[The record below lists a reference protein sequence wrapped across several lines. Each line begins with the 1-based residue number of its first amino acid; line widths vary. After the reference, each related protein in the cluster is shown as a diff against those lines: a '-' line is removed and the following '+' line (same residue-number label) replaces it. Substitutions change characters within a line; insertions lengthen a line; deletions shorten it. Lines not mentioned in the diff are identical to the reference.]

1 MNKVT
6 LIGNLTKDPE
16 LNETKDGIPVCK
28 FSIAVNS
35 RNGAEKT
42 VDFFNIVAWRGLAEN
57 VIKYCRKGSKVAVIG
72 ELKVEN
78 YEDRDGNY
86 KTAVKINAQ
95 EIEFLSTNPQNNI
108 DSNFYNSASY
118 QKTNVKKVTLQPIDD
133 DDIPF

>member
-6 LIGNLTKDPE
+6 LIGNFTKDPE
-16 LNETKDGIPVCK
+16 LNETKDGIPACR
-28 FSIAVNS
+28 FSLAVK
-35 RNGAEKT
+35 RIGAEQA
-42 VDFFNIVAWRGLAEN
+42 DFFNIVAWRGLAEN
-57 VIKYCRKGSKVAVIG
+57 VVKYCRKGSKVAVIG

-78 YEDRDGNY
+78 YEDRYGNY